1 MQRSRVVL
9 AVQLAVRAGLAALL
23 SVGVAQY
30 FGLNLIQPLITMD
43 FWETELAKFGPV
55 WDELLATLKVGIQLP
70 ERPPAQWN

>member
-30 FGLNLIQPLITMD
+30 FGLNLIQPLITSCLVID
-43 FWETELAKFGPV
+43 L
-55 WDELLATLKVGIQLP
+55 
-70 ERPPAQWN
+70 